1 MLASTV
7 QFSRY
12 GRRSNFDLRVHQE
25 VPFEELDAEPSSTI
39 TALKAGLKARSLRT
53 QQCAYAAR
61 RTKDHVPPD
70 SKVGVLVADVRWKAN

>member
-12 GRRSNFDLRVHQE
+12 GRRSSCGLRVHHE

-39 TALKAGLKARSLRT
+39 TALKARLETSPLPQDSTVCLRISDERKT
-53 QQCAYAAR
+53 TFHPTRKPEY
-61 RTKDHVPPD
+61 
-70 SKVGVLVADVRWKAN
+70 